1 MSTIRGFALPIPW
14 GDREQKLVKPMATLA
29 AILRS
34 VRAPSERR
42 RLDRAVPAGPS
53 RRPPVPTFFPFD
65 VGDFVGEGRA
75 RLRDDRRSR

>member
-14 GDREQKLVKPMATLA
+14 AARDQKLVKPTAIFA

-34 VRAPSERR
+34 FRARSERR
-42 RLDRAVPAGPS
+42 RVDRAVPAGPS
-53 RRPPVPTFFPFD
+53 SGPIVPTFFPFD

-75 RLRDDRRSR
+75 RQRSDRWSR